1 MKRKLIVG
9 AASTLLVGG
18 GLYFGGG
25 SLLGSLS
32 ASHTPEPPS
41 VSELYSLAN
50 RLPSSKASVVRN
62 EAAQQ
67 AAEIAGHPPA
77 PMGSAAYEEGLA
89 QAEALTAAAPPPSYS
104 YGISPGQQP
113 SELGFASKAE
123 WITKY
128 QGNVYGVFG
137 GAKVDPN
144 NGNPTMA
151 GVLVMEFSSSG
162 VKTVGEYPYQY
173 GGAGFL
179 VPKSYSGEVLM
190 LSYPQ
195 GTIGFNLAT
204 RTFVAPGS

>member
-144 NGNPTMA
+144 NGMRCPKENRHPLSQLSMA
-151 GVLVMEFSSSG
+151 IRKSRLAATKVACARPSLFP
-162 VKTVGEYPYQY
+162 KY
-173 GGAGFL
+173 GHEISLRA
-179 VPKSYSGEVLM
+179 
-190 LSYPQ
+190 
-195 GTIGFNLAT
+195 AT
-204 RTFVAPGS
+204 